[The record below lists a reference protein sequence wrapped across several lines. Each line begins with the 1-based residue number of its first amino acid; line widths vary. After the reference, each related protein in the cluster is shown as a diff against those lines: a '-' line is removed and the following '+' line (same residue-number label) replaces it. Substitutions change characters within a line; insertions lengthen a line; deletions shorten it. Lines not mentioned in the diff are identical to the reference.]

1 MIAGS
6 AIDLAVG
13 ALALLVA
20 VWFLVAWRR
29 IGEPPFLLFAVGLAL
44 KGVGYALGDPAEFAI
59 AHRAATPL
67 ESVRLACLFAGN
79 LVMVAA
85 YLGGQG
91 HARRAW
97 LVGGWGVAAA
107 ALVLAALDLLV
118 PPLGEVDLATLSPA
132 LHGLAALANVACAVL
147 ASQGFRASP
156 RPTRALVPAA
166 FLLWGL
172 SNYTWL
178 LIDLGA
184 PSSFGAWVQ
193 AWRFLAVLFMLAA
206 LIVPGRSPEVTR
218 PAEA

>member
-1 MIAGS
+1 MIAGR

-79 LVMVAA
+79 LVIV
-85 YLGGQG
+85 
-91 HARRAW
+91 
-97 LVGGWGVAAA
+97 
-107 ALVLAALDLLV
+107 ALDLLV

-172 SNYTWL
+172 SNYT
-178 LIDLGA
+178 
-184 PSSFGAWVQ
+184 
-193 AWRFLAVLFMLAA
+193 
-206 LIVPGRSPEVTR
+206 
-218 PAEA
+218 